1 MSPDGPVPDIVGTGT
16 GSLVRVQ
23 RTGSSR
29 IRTKRTKRH
38 GTQCLLRRFEVSFIG
53 PDGGTAAQG
62 NGHATAD
69 DDLSAEVR
77 SLASS
82 RTPFYALVEHRRLAR
97 IHFRAILTEA
107 DAKALVRRMR
117 RAREDAEWEAA
128 APR

>member
-1 MSPDGPVPDIVGTGT
+1 MSPTDPVPDIVGTT
-16 GSLVRVQ
+16 DGSLVRLQ

-29 IRTKRTKRH
+29 LRTKRTKRH
-38 GTQCLLRRFEVSFIG
+38 GTQCLLRRFDVDFIG
-53 PDGGTAAQG
+53 PDGNTIAKG

-97 IHFRAILTEA
+97 VHFRAILTEA
-107 DAKALVRRMR
+107 DARTLVRRMR
-117 RAREDAEWEAA
+117 QARENAEWEAA